1 MSEINPSVPQEQPTQ
16 NQTETK
22 PLTLEQIEQ
31 KVLDETLKLSWLTW
45 DDLQKFYKDCTSC
58 NLKILKEELQTTPE
72 EKLIEKKAQE
82 LYQEYLEKN
91 SKEWNIREVVNLDA
105 LTKSIDSPRL
115 EEMKNLIEKVL
126 DEALKKYDFLDTQ
139 SKELVKIGLINS
151 MIKSP
156 MAEIGDSLI
165 GGVWKFIHT
174 LSTLDGSD
182 IENLSKKL
190 NNLNPKDSGRVLSL
204 EEEFGKKL
212 GNYTN
217 KFEEIQKKFE
227 ENKITDL
234 TQKQNIISHIDWFR
248 NPALIEAGV
257 DGLDVSKIDYS
268 KISKNETP
276 LDAKAISEYMGNSR
290 EKILDISK
298 KLNLWDKSAD
308 TVYNLIENGGVVGSW
323 VEKILEVLLKIPF
336 LWKFLAIFLGLNPD
350 PEKALSELK
359 ENASNFK
366 LVSALKWL
374 WISKNDQWEEI
385 PWKKPFEKIDLS
397 DIRFNIVKNEIK
409 EVKAIFGET
418 KDEDLAGKWEKAFT
432 QWIEKDGITIKF
444 DLWSAWNDKKITSS
458 ELKEILK
465 KGLWEFNWK
474 KEENKTKAETE
485 KREKD
490 QKENQEKIAN
500 LSATKD
506 TLDSQIKNISSIIHK
521 DYEKVRHWDDVF
533 NVWDIND
540 IKTQDIIN
548 HNGSDFNTLIETN
561 LKTGNLNDLSR
572 EDLALINTLFSF
584 MKEYCKE
591 KSLSNQWEIKD
602 FLKNNETGF
611 HTWLNTKKTEL
622 EKQRDGKQNELAT
635 LEWNQEKLHFAKSV
649 WEKIKNAPD
658 NSSLLWN
665 WIDLWENKKLSF
677 NKDSQELNIWNEKF
691 KIELTSKWE
700 KYNLKDIKITDG
712 KVEFVPDIEDF
723 KLVAARAKDSELW
736 FTSKEKIINWITD
749 LVTKWNFTHEKDKT
763 KLSFSKVVA

>member
-1 MSEINPSVPQEQPTQ
+1 MAIENSPHQEQSSLKVDT
-16 NQTETK
+16 TTK
-22 PLTLEQIEQ
+22 QDTKHLTPEQIEQ

-58 NLKILKEELQTTPE
+58 KLKILKEELQTTPE
-72 EKLIEKKAQE
+72 EQLIEKKAQE

-139 SKELVKIGLINS
+139 SKELVKIGIINS

-174 LSTLDGSD
+174 LSTLDGNN
-182 IENLSKKL
+182 IEDLGKKL
-190 NNLNPKDSGRVLSL
+190 NSLNPKDSGRVLSL

-217 KFEEIQKKFE
+217 KFDEIQKKFE
-227 ENKITDL
+227 EKKITDL
-234 TQKQNIISHIDWFR
+234 SQKQNIISHIDWFR

-257 DGLDVSKIDYS
+257 DGLDVSKIDYN
-268 KISKNETP
+268 KTSKNEIP

-290 EKILDISK
+290 EKIFDISK

-308 TVYNLIENGGVVGSW
+308 TVYNLIENGGVVGTW

-366 LVSALKWL
+366 LVSALKSL
-374 WISKNDQWEEI
+374 WVSKNEKWEEI
-385 PWKKPFEKIDLS
+385 PWKSPFEKIDFS
-397 DIRFNIVKNEIK
+397 WVNFNSVKNEIK
-409 EVKAIFGET
+409 EVKTIFGET
-418 KDEDLAGKWEKAFT
+418 KDEELAAKWQEAFT
-432 QWIEKDGITIKF
+432 QWIEKDGITVKF
-444 DLWSAWNDKKITSS
+444 DLSIAWNDKKLTSS

-465 KGLWEFNWK
+465 KGLWEFNSK

-540 IKTQDIIN
+540 IKTQDIIL
-548 HNGSDFNTLIETN
+548 HNGSNFNALIETN
-561 LKTGNLNDLSR
+561 LKTGNVNDLSQ
-572 EDLALINTLFSF
+572 EDLTLMNTLFSF
-584 MKEYCKE
+584 IKEYCKE
-591 KSLSNQWEIKD
+591 KILSNQWEVKD
-602 FLKNNETGF
+602 FLKNNATGF
-611 HTWLNTKKTEL
+611 HTWLEAKIKEL
-622 EKQRDGKQNELAT
+622 ETQKTWKTKELAILT
-635 LEWNQEKLHFAKSV
+635 GNQEKLDFAKSIWEKVSKINSPTKLSNGIDV
-649 WEKIKNAPD
+649 WEDEKNKKTIKFENWNLVIWNERFKMTWNDVIITDIVIDESDKIKFE
-658 NSSLLWN
+658 WKKE
-665 WIDLWENKKLSF
+665 IDLWITKKEFKWEEMVPKISF
-677 NKDSQELNIWNEKF
+677 VNGLQELVLNWKF
-691 KIELTSKWE
+691 
-700 KYNLKDIKITDG
+700 
-712 KVEFVPDIEDF
+712 DF
-723 KLVAARAKDSELW
+723 KD
-736 FTSKEKIINWITD
+736 KEWKNITIQ
-749 LVTKWNFTHEKDKT
+749 
-763 KLSFSKVVA
+763 KV